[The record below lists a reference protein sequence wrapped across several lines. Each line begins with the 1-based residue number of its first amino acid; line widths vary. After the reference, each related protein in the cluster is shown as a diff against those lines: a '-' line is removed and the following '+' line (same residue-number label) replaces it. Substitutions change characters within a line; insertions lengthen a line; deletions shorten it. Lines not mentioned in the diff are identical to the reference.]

1 MANALGIVTMVKNN
15 IIVGIILLFSML
27 TTGKASMATKF
38 DWLATESAP
47 KIYPMVIIQGYL
59 FFPEEGR
66 LYVPNKKTLHH
77 GWGKGVSIHLVGDD
91 TKPLPERLEITFF
104 SYTENQFYQGTFK
117 LPYEKILKLF
127 QTSYYSPKVNKN
139 TTYKEVVVGV
149 APGGHVS
156 VWIHGFDKTIE
167 VFSGQAKKIE
177 GDWSDINNNPKFTRE
192 EYIERRID
200 ESLKPEELKEF
211 KEKGVPI
218 GLWETYRKRYDWQP
232 IFTGLEAYS
241 LIDRITYFNGEE
253 EYLNYPLDAENTSH
267 ARTIPKEMVFD
278 WEWPKG
284 RPLVFKLFFDE
295 AEIFDAFNTLGS
307 NGEPLKL
314 EMRMLENDKNE
325 TLFSVLLK
333 NSKEEIFL
341 KKTDLKNYGI
351 PKKVA
356 N

>member
-1 MANALGIVTMVKNN
+1 
-15 IIVGIILLFSML
+15 ML

-77 GWGKGVSIHLVGDD
+77 GWGEGVSIHLVGDD

-127 QTSYYSPKVNKN
+127 QAGYYSPKISEN
-139 TTYKEVVVGV
+139 TNYSEVVVGV

-156 VWIHGFDKTIE
+156 VWLHGIDKTTE
-167 VFSGQAKKIE
+167 VFSVQAKKIE
-177 GDWSDINNNPKFTRE
+177 GDWSDINSNPKLTRE
-192 EYIERRID
+192 QYIKRRIN
-200 ESLKPEELKEF
+200 ESLKEDQLKTL
-211 KEKGVPI
+211 KQNGVPI

-232 IFTGLEAYS
+232 EFTGLEAP
-241 LIDRITYFNGEE
+241 DRIKRVIYFNGED
-253 EYLNYPLDAENTSH
+253 EYLYYPLDAEH
-267 ARTIPKEMVFD
+267 ANKPLPIPQEMHFN

-295 AEIFDAFNTLGS
+295 TEIFDAFNKLGS
-307 NGEPLKL
+307 HGEPLKL

-351 PKKVA
+351 PKKVT